1 MYKQEFCESCN
12 QKYRCQEA
20 YQQLGKAKAPSIV
33 PKVVVAFLLPIV
45 VFIASLAAFEQ
56 ILAKATTA
64 RELQTVLG
72 FLLALLV
79 TSASVLIMK
88 ALDRQFSKNK

>member
-1 MYKQEFCESCN
+1 MYKQQFCESCN

-20 YQQLGKAKAPSIV
+20 YQQLGKAKAPLTV

-45 VFIASLAAFEQ
+45 VFIVSLATFERV
-56 ILAKATTA
+56 LAKAVNA
-64 RELQTVLG
+64 KQLQTVLG